1 MTTTRTGADTVAA
14 PVSVSAAHSRKEGTP
29 VAVASL
35 TRIQLN
41 PRHPAVRKDL
51 ADTVGLHKT
60 VMRLAPQHLGE
71 HAREQAGVLFRLD
84 EDHSGAVLLVQ
95 TGDRPDLDQL
105 PAGYGHSDTRDLSPM
120 FKALSA
126 GMHVRYR
133 IAANAAK
140 RLRPPAEQ
148 EAVGRSHGKVVPLH
162 GEEAAAWWRRRSV
175 EAGLDVHTV
184 LATDLRPARTRTGTG
199 PRHELTRFDGTAT
212 VTDPHALTA
221 AVLAGIGK
229 GKPYG
234 AGLLSL
240 APAGR
245 G

>member
-1 MTTTRTGADTVAA
+1 MTL
-14 PVSVSAAHSRKEGTP
+14 
-29 VAVASL
+29 ASL

-51 ADTVGLHKT
+51 ADAIGLHKT

-71 HAREQAGVLFRLD
+71 HPRRQGGVLFRLD
-84 EDHSGAVLLVQ
+84 EDPSGTVLLVQ
-95 TGDRPDLDQL
+95 TTHLPDLGQL
-105 PAGYGHSDTRDLSPM
+105 PAGYGHADTRDLGPM
-120 FKALSA
+120 FKALTA
-126 GMHVRYR
+126 GIHVRYR
-133 IAANAAK
+133 IAGNAAK

-148 EAVGRSHGKVVPLH
+148 EAAGRTHGKVVPLH
-162 GEEAAAWWRRRSV
+162 GEEAAAWWRRRSA

-184 LATDLRPARTRTGTG
+184 LATQLRPACTRTAAG

-212 VTDPHALTA
+212 VTDPTALA
-221 AVLAGIGK
+221 AAIVTGIGK

-240 APAGR
+240 APAGC

>member
-1 MTTTRTGADTVAA
+1 MTTA
-14 PVSVSAAHSRKEGTP
+14 PATTTASTPPRSRKEEAP
-29 VAVASL
+29 VTLASL

-51 ADTVGLHKT
+51 ADAVGLHRT

-71 HAREQAGVLFRLD
+71 HPREQAGVLFRLD
-84 EDHSGAVLLVQ
+84 EDPNGAVLLIQ
-95 TGDRPDLDQL
+95 TADLPDLTQL
-105 PAGYGHSDTRDLSPM
+105 PTGYGHTDTRDLSPM
-120 FKALSA
+120 FKALTA
-126 GMHVRYR
+126 GIHVRYR

-140 RLRPPAEQ
+140 RLRPAAEQ
-148 EAVGRSHGKVVPLH
+148 EAAGRSHGKIIPLH
-162 GEEAAAWWRRRSV
+162 GEEAAVWWRRRST

-184 LATDLRPARTRTGTG
+184 LATSLRPARSRQAPG
-199 PRHELTRFDGTAT
+199 PRHELTRFDDTAT
-212 VTDPHALTA
+212 ITDPTALTA
-221 AVLAGIGK
+221 AIVTGIGK

>member
-1 MTTTRTGADTVAA
+1 MTTAPTDIATVA
-14 PVSVSAAHSRKEGTP
+14 VSAYTSVAHSRKEIAP
-29 VAVASL
+29 LAIASL

-60 VMRLAPQHLGE
+60 VMRLAPQNLGE
-71 HAREQAGVLFRLD
+71 RARERAGVLFRLD
-84 EDHSGAVLLVQ
+84 EDENGAVLLIQ
-95 TGDRPDLDQL
+95 TGDQPDLQQL
-105 PAGYGHSDTRDLSPM
+105 PLGYGQTDTRDLSPM
-120 FKALSA
+120 FKALTA

-148 EAVGRSHGKVVPLH
+148 EAAGRSHGKVVPLH
-162 GEEAAAWWRRRSV
+162 GEEAAAWWRRRSA
-175 EAGLDVHTV
+175 EAGLDVHNV
-184 LATDLRPARTRTGTG
+184 LATDLRPARARSGAG

-212 VTDPHALTA
+212 ITDPEALTA
-221 AVLAGIGK
+221 AIVTGIGK

>member
-1 MTTTRTGADTVAA
+1 MTTGHATTAA
-14 PVSVSAAHSRKEGTP
+14 PAASTPPRSRKEGAP
-29 VAVASL
+29 VTLASL

-51 ADTVGLHKT
+51 ADAVGLHKT

-71 HAREQAGVLFRLD
+71 HPREQAGILFRLD
-84 EDHSGAVLLVQ
+84 EDQSGAVLLVQ
-95 TGDRPDLDQL
+95 TADLPDLTQL
-105 PAGYGHSDTRDLSPM
+105 PTGYGHTDTRDLSPM
-120 FKALSA
+120 FKALTP
-126 GMHVRYR
+126 GIHVRYR

-140 RLRPPAEQ
+140 RLRPAAEQ
-148 EAVGRSHGKVVPLH
+148 EAAGRSHGKVVPLH
-162 GEEAAAWWRRRSV
+162 GEEAAAWWRRRSA

-184 LATDLRPARTRTGTG
+184 LATDLRPARSRAGGG

-212 VTDPHALTA
+212 VTDPAALTA
-221 AVLAGIGK
+221 ALITGIGK